1 MTYPLKILRGQ
12 LWQHGAVQ
20 AHHVPLEEHHEV
32 VVGVEAGGQA
42 LVKLLELD
50 HLEVV
55 EPLHLLRDLRL
66 PPAKCGGLLGVAA
79 PRHHAPPRRAVVRH
93 VLGQQVGLGALA
105 LLQRGDWVRRGHRR
119 SGEVTG
125 GQQASYRAEVHR
137 GEAVQLRGRGAAR
150 AVAVKEPLVMQLAP
164 PLEAPLHSGHET

>member
-1 MTYPLKILRGQ
+1 MS
-12 LWQHGAVQ
+12 
-20 AHHVPLEEHHEV
+20 LEEHHEV
-32 VVGVEAGGQA
+32 VVGVEAGGEA
-42 LVKLLELD
+42 LVQLLELD

-66 PPAKCGGLLGVAA
+66 PPAERAGLLGVAA
-79 PRHHAPPRRAVVRH
+79 PRHHAPPRRAVVSH
-93 VLGQQVGLGALA
+93 VLRQQVGLGGLA
-105 LLQRGDWVRRGHRR
+105 LLQRGSGGQQRSQEVSRGHRR

-125 GQQASYRAEVHR
+125 GQQGSYRAEVDR
-137 GEAVQLRGRGAAR
+137 GEAVQLGGRGAAR